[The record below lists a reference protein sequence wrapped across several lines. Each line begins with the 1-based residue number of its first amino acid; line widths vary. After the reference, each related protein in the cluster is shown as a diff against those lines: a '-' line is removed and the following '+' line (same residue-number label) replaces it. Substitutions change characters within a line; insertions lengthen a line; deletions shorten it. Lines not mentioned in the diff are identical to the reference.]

1 MIAFINCISKNQGLF
16 SLLCSSCL
24 KTEEKTFVGERNVSN
39 LLCIFV
45 YFYIFLYCWIIEF
58 FFYIFCILCFERLD
72 LLAQKVIAVLC
83 QMDNFQIQLQSFS
96 RKFKCWLP
104 FSLSFKSKEIT
115 NIISLSQVSM
125 WIDFSRLLTIVTF
138 KICVN
143 LIWLEQISN
152 LLWINSGNYANR
164 DIK

>member
-1 MIAFINCISKNQGLF
+1 MKKYFQLALFCFCIFTSFLFLNHCIFAFI
-16 SLLCSSCL
+16 
-24 KTEEKTFVGERNVSN
+24 
-39 LLCIFV
+39 
-45 YFYIFLYCWIIEF
+45 Y
-58 FFYIFCILCFERLD
+58 FCILCFERLD

-96 RKFKCWLP
+96 WKFKCWLP
-104 FSLSFKSKEIT
+104 FSPSFKSKEIT

-152 LLWINSGNYANR
+152 LLRINSGNYANR

>member
-1 MIAFINCISKNQGLF
+1 MNCKICVCKKCFQLALFCLCILTFFLFLNHCIFAFIH
-16 SLLCSSCL
+16 
-24 KTEEKTFVGERNVSN
+24 
-39 LLCIFV
+39 
-45 YFYIFLYCWIIEF
+45 
-58 FFYIFCILCFERLD
+58 FCILCFKRLD

-104 FSLSFKSKEIT
+104 FSPSFKSKEIT

-125 WIDFSRLLTIVTF
+125 WFDFSRLLTIVTF

-152 LLWINSGNYANR
+152 LLRINSGNYANS

>member
-1 MIAFINCISKNQGLF
+1 MICTYFWKSNKI
-16 SLLCSSCL
+16 
-24 KTEEKTFVGERNVSN
+24 FVGEKMFPTCPVV
-39 LLCIFV
+39 FV
-45 YFYIFLYCWIIEF
+45 YFYIFSFLNHCIFAFMY
-58 FFYIFCILCFERLD
+58 FCILCFERLD

-104 FSLSFKSKEIT
+104 FSPSFKSKEIT

-152 LLWINSGNYANR
+152 LLRINSGNYANR

>member
-1 MIAFINCISKNQGLF
+1 MKKYFQLALFCFCIFTSFLFLNHCIFAFI
-16 SLLCSSCL
+16 
-24 KTEEKTFVGERNVSN
+24 
-39 LLCIFV
+39 
-45 YFYIFLYCWIIEF
+45 Y
-58 FFYIFCILCFERLD
+58 FCILCFERLD

-104 FSLSFKSKEIT
+104 FSPSFKSKEIT

-152 LLWINSGNYANR
+152 LLGINSGNYANR

>member
-1 MIAFINCISKNQGLF
+1 MKKYFQLALFCFCIFTSFLFLNHCIFAFI
-16 SLLCSSCL
+16 
-24 KTEEKTFVGERNVSN
+24 
-39 LLCIFV
+39 
-45 YFYIFLYCWIIEF
+45 Y
-58 FFYIFCILCFERLD
+58 FCILCFERLD

-96 RKFKCWLP
+96 WKFKCWLP
-104 FSLSFKSKEIT
+104 FSPSFKSKEIT

-138 KICVN
+138 KICLD

-152 LLWINSGNYANR
+152 LLRINSGNYANR

>member
-1 MIAFINCISKNQGLF
+1 MKKYFQLALF
-16 SLLCSSCL
+16 C
-24 KTEEKTFVGERNVSN
+24 F
-39 LLCIFV
+39 CIFTS
-45 YFYIFLYCWIIEF
+45 FLFLNHCIFAFMY
-58 FFYIFCILCFERLD
+58 FCILCFERLD

-104 FSLSFKSKEIT
+104 FSPSFKSKEIT

-138 KICVN
+138 KICLD

-152 LLWINSGNYANR
+152 LLRINSGNYANR

>member
-1 MIAFINCISKNQGLF
+1 MKKYFQLALFCFCIFTSFLFLNHCIFAFI
-16 SLLCSSCL
+16 
-24 KTEEKTFVGERNVSN
+24 
-39 LLCIFV
+39 
-45 YFYIFLYCWIIEF
+45 Y
-58 FFYIFCILCFERLD
+58 FCILCFERLD

-104 FSLSFKSKEIT
+104 FSPSFKSKEIT
-115 NIISLSQVSM
+115 NITSLSQVSM
-125 WIDFSRLLTIVTF
+125 WIDFSRLLTIVRF
-138 KICVN
+138 KNCVN

-152 LLWINSGNYANR
+152 LLRINSGNYANR

>member
-1 MIAFINCISKNQGLF
+1 MKEMFPKCP
-16 SLLCSSCL
+16 
-24 KTEEKTFVGERNVSN
+24 VV
-39 LLCIFV
+39 FV
-45 YFYIFLYCWIIEF
+45 YFYNFVLLNHCIFAFMY
-58 FFYIFCILCFERLD
+58 FCILCFERLD

-104 FSLSFKSKEIT
+104 FSPSFKSKEIT

-152 LLWINSGNYANR
+152 LLRINSGNYANR

>member
-1 MIAFINCISKNQGLF
+1 MICTYFWKSNKI
-16 SLLCSSCL
+16 
-24 KTEEKTFVGERNVSN
+24 FVGEKMFPTCPV
-39 LLCIFV
+39 V
-45 YFYIFLYCWIIEF
+45 F
-58 FFYIFCILCFERLD
+58 FFYIFVLLNHCIFAFIHFCILWFERLD

-104 FSLSFKSKEIT
+104 FSPSFKSKEIT

-152 LLWINSGNYANR
+152 LLRINSGNYANR

>member
-1 MIAFINCISKNQGLF
+1 MKKYFQLALFCFCIFTSFLFLNHCIFAFI
-16 SLLCSSCL
+16 
-24 KTEEKTFVGERNVSN
+24 
-39 LLCIFV
+39 
-45 YFYIFLYCWIIEF
+45 Y
-58 FFYIFCILCFERLD
+58 FCILCFERLD

-104 FSLSFKSKEIT
+104 FSPSFKSKEIT

-152 LLWINSGNYANR
+152 LLRINSGNYANR

>member
-1 MIAFINCISKNQGLF
+1 MKKYFQLALFCFCIFTSFLFLNHCIFAFI
-16 SLLCSSCL
+16 
-24 KTEEKTFVGERNVSN
+24 
-39 LLCIFV
+39 
-45 YFYIFLYCWIIEF
+45 Y
-58 FFYIFCILCFERLD
+58 FCILCFERLD

-96 RKFKCWLP
+96 RKFKCWLS
-104 FSLSFKSKEIT
+104 FSPSFKSKEIT

-125 WIDFSRLLTIVTF
+125 WIDFSRLLTIVRF

-152 LLWINSGNYANR
+152 LLRINSGNYANR

>member
-1 MIAFINCISKNQGLF
+1 MKKYFQLALFCFCIFTSFLFLNHCIFAFI
-16 SLLCSSCL
+16 
-24 KTEEKTFVGERNVSN
+24 
-39 LLCIFV
+39 
-45 YFYIFLYCWIIEF
+45 Y
-58 FFYIFCILCFERLD
+58 FCILCFERLD

-104 FSLSFKSKEIT
+104 FSPSFKSKEIT

-138 KICVN
+138 KICLD

-152 LLWINSGNYANR
+152 LLRINSGNYANR

>member
-1 MIAFINCISKNQGLF
+1 MKKYFQLALFCFCIFTSFLFLNHCILAFI
-16 SLLCSSCL
+16 
-24 KTEEKTFVGERNVSN
+24 
-39 LLCIFV
+39 
-45 YFYIFLYCWIIEF
+45 Y
-58 FFYIFCILCFERLD
+58 FCILCFERLD

-104 FSLSFKSKEIT
+104 FSPSFKSKEIT

-152 LLWINSGNYANR
+152 LLRINSGNYANR